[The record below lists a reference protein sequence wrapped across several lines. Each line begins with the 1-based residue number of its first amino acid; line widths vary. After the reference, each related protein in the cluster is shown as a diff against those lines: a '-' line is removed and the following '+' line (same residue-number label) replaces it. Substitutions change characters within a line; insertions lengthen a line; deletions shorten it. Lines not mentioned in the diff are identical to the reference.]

1 MQRCDAPFLLRLQN
15 LAKTTRDWCKDERFA
30 VQDDSCPAKKNTF
43 MNFWFEDGIFF
54 QTQVRVLI
62 LLSWNLF
69 LMFPPKK
76 KTQNCCPRN
85 DTWTAH
91 CSFYGGNLAWGF
103 GSCIAHSIT
112 TWIKQLRHFIDHAA
126 KLACRIPTFSKL
138 NLKEKQSRF
147 FCTCAKDISI
157 IHTYITCNTVNNWL
171 YISL

>member
-69 LMFPPKK
+69 LMFPPQK

-126 KLACRIPTFSKL
+126 KLRMQNSHLFQVESERETES
-138 NLKEKQSRF
+138 F
-147 FCTCAKDISI
+147 FLHMCKGYIYNSY
-157 IHTYITCNTVNNWL
+157 IHHL
-171 YISL
+171 